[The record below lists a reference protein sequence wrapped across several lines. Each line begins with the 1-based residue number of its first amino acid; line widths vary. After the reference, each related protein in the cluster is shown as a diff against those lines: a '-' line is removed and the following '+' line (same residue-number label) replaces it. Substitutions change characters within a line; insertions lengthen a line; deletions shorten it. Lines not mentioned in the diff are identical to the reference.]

1 MLNKV
6 QLIGRLG
13 ADPEVRSL
21 NDGAKV
27 TNLRLATSETWKDR
41 DTGEHKERTEW
52 HRVTVWGDGSAR
64 YLAHAKT
71 GAMLLIEGRL
81 CTRKWTDAAGV
92 ERTSSEVVVQ
102 SRGGGLVR
110 ILGGRSE
117 GRTPGLKA
125 DAQTCRKKSVRREH
139 LDQEI

>member
-27 TNLRLATSETWKDR
+27 ANLRLATSETWTDR
-41 DTGEHKERTEW
+41 DTGERKERTEW

-81 CTRKWTDAAGV
+81 YTRKWTDAAGV

-102 SRGGGLVR
+102 SRGGGVVR

-117 GRTPGLKA
+117 GRTPALKA
-125 DAQTCRKKSVRREH
+125 ETQTRRKRSLQGKH
-139 LDQEI
+139 LDRDI